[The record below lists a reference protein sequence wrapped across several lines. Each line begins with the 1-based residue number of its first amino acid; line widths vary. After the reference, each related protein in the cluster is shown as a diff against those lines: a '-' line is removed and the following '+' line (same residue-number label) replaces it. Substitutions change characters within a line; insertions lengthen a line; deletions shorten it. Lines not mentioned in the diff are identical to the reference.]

1 MSCSFCKYLFNV
13 NKVHITIKLKG
24 FIYYWTGEQRPRDPQ
39 QTVEIIMRCYRYLKC
54 FQLPFI
60 QY

>member
-24 FIYYWTGEQRPRDPQ
+24 FIYYWTGIKAKRSSAN
-39 QTVEIIMRCYRYLKC
+39 C
-54 FQLPFI
+54 
-60 QY
+60 